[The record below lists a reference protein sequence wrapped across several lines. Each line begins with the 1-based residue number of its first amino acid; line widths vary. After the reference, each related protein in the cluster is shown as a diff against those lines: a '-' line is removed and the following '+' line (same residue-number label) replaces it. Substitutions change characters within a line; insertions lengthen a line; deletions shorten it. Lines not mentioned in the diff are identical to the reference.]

1 MAENYFS
8 DTISE
13 NVKTTSP
20 VPPSSTNY
28 FSDVVGE
35 DSISTNYFSDKDST
49 STNYFSDKDSVSPQE
64 ATPYFNEDYA
74 NSWTNRFNI
83 ATDNMQSA
91 LYSGLNLIAD
101 SLDETFPEA
110 SGNLKQ
116 YALEGIDRNQ
126 QQISEKPQ
134 PTRSTDF
141 KQRTSDIKNE
151 FGEGDIID
159 GIIKSLVYAKDLSA
173 DAIPSFGAVGGSLV
187 GAAVAAP
194 VIGAVPVVG
203 GTAAT
208 LTMLLA
214 PFIPSFLMS
223 GGSTYEEAQEQGAT
237 PKEAQNI
244 ALGAG
249 VVIGLLDRVGAA
261 SAIMPFIKSFGK
273 DKIIDSTVK
282 QLIKESGGKL
292 PKKLAEKQAKAGIDK
307 VVETLG
313 PDYVK
318 KSIIGNALKLGTKS
332 SITEAA
338 TEAAQE
344 RVQIG
349 AAGIAS
355 GRGVSPENVDITGR
369 MLTAG
374 ATGAVGGKIF
384 GVASGTFTAMNNNSL
399 AKRSEE
405 EDAYTAEIEKLF
417 QGKENKD
424 QLAKAI
430 LDYKKK
436 YKPNIL
442 QSVIGKSITPLQ
454 NFGMRSR
461 IGYEVLNRV
470 ENHFNNVSADIGTF
484 SEQIDNAFQDVRR
497 SFKLPMVMGSIGK
510 AKNKDLYNNLVYDI
524 KSKDNN
530 INLAADSLRTN
541 VLGEITRKESKIT
554 TGSLLD
560 SLKNGTDVLTEVQE
574 GLKNKTITQ
583 EKANQLLTLY
593 NNVKQKWDAG
603 LKNIENKL
611 YNPPEFLKSSDGKY
625 TSFEQDQGKLTADIQ
640 KDPEFIELKNTVTV
654 PVQATGLY
662 GVLTGAGVDINF
674 EEGFLPR
681 LYKFNTPWRWRKA
694 KKILAEQI
702 NPTTNKKLGEGWAG
716 KVVENIRGNEGVYTP
731 TASMFS
737 LDFEVEGEALS
748 DKRESFEKER
758 KISKE
763 TFKALDDAGLV
774 ENNVKGIID
783 KYLLQ
788 ATQRKNVKEL
798 KSFIEPR
805 LRKLAKDDPEN
816 AITIPEMKQLKAL
829 YQTFQNNYMPIQNN
843 FLKKASRMF
852 LTFQYMLTL
861 PLATLTALTE
871 PLIILSRVGPK
882 DFIYGLTKASQNTFR
897 QAARTIFP
905 KLKKSESEQAFN
917 SMLQGYDGTLAERL
931 GSVTGVDVSRTIT
944 DKFFKT
950 IMLTQIT
957 QLSRDIAF
965 QAGRKQIKEDIIV
978 VTRNKLSGSKRTK
991 GVLLS
996 EKRLREQGLLTEN
1009 LGLKNSETIRKSEAV
1024 QWAEGDVQG
1033 VPPILIR
1040 KALSKFVDEII
1051 MAPNSVNRPLW
1062 MSNPH
1067 LAMFAQLK
1075 GFMFTFGNNVGMRLW
1090 REVFKPLA
1098 RGRIP
1103 LGEAAKYATAF
1114 ILITAGSIGI
1124 RELKDQI
1131 RYGDEDSNWKDLEGF
1146 EVWYQ
1151 ALISSNIFGPGTV
1164 VDQVLNAAEYGSTP
1178 FAVAAGPGFQ
1188 YLNKIVDAIGQYKG
1202 GNPKALAKLIA
1213 ESVPGVSAIF
1223 PTAKPIIKENVTE
1236 FLGGE

>member
-1 MAENYFS
+1 MAEPQTDPFVFETTES
-8 DTISE
+8 PVDPFVFKSTESTADPF
-13 NVKTTSP
+13 VFKTTE
-20 VPPSSTNY
+20 STADP
-28 FSDVVGE
+28 FVFQE
-35 DSISTNYFSDKDST
+35 STT
-49 STNYFSDKDSVSPQE
+49 STEPV
-64 ATPYFNEDYA
+64 TPYYDEDYA

-83 ATDNMQSA
+83 ATDNMQSS

-116 YALEGIDRNQ
+116 YALEGIERNL

-134 PTRSTDF
+134 PTQSTDF
-141 KQRTSDIKNE
+141 KQRASDIKNE

-159 GIIKSLVYAKDLSA
+159 GIIKSLVYVKDLSA
-173 DAIPSFGAVGGSLV
+173 EALPSLGVVGGSLI

-214 PFIPSFLMS
+214 PFIPSYLMGS
-223 GGSTYEEAQEQGAT
+223 GSTYEEAQEQGAT

-244 ALGAG
+244 SMGAG

-261 SAIMPFIKSFGK
+261 AAIMPFIKSFGK

-292 PKKLAEKQAKAGIDK
+292 SKKRAEKQAKAAVDNM
-307 VVETLG
+307 VETLG
-313 PDYVK
+313 PEYVK
-318 KSIIGNALKLGTKS
+318 KSIIGSALKIGGRAAVF
-332 SITEAA
+332 EAG

-374 ATGAVGGKIF
+374 AIGAVGGKLT

-399 AKRSEE
+399 AKISEE
-405 EDAYTAEIEKLF
+405 EDTHISRLEELF

-430 LDYKKK
+430 VDYKKA
-436 YKPNIL
+436 YKPSGIMRL
-442 QSVIGKSITPLQ
+442 IQSTIGKSITPLQ
-454 NFGMRSR
+454 NFGLRSSL
-461 IGYEVLNRV
+461 GYEIVNRV
-470 ENHFNNVSADIGTF
+470 ENHFNNVNADIGNF
-484 SEQIDNAFQDVRR
+484 SQEIDNAFQEVRR
-497 SFKLPMVMGSIGK
+497 SFKLPMVMGSISK

-530 INLAADSLRTN
+530 INLAAESLRKN
-541 VLGEITRKESKIT
+541 VLGEIIRKESKIT
-554 TGSLLD
+554 SKSLLD
-560 SLKNGTDVLTEVQE
+560 SLKNDDDVLPQIKE

-593 NNVKQKWDAG
+593 NNVKQRWNAG

-611 YNPPEFLKSSDGKY
+611 YNPPEFLKSPDGKY
-625 TSFEQDQGKLTADIQ
+625 TNFEQDQGILLKEIQ
-640 KDPEFIELKNTVTV
+640 QDPEFNQLKDTVTV

-662 GVLTGAGVDINF
+662 GVLTGAGLDINF
-674 EEGFLPR
+674 EEGYLPR

-694 KKILAEQI
+694 KKILAKQI
-702 NPTTNKKLGEGWAG
+702 DPKTGKPVVGNWAG
-716 KVVENIRGNEGVYTP
+716 KVVDNIRGNEGVYVPDAANLSLEFTP
-731 TASMFS
+731 
-737 LDFEVEGEALS
+737 EGEPLAETI
-748 DKRESFEKER
+748 ESFEESR
-758 KISKE
+758 VITKE

-788 ATQRKNVKEL
+788 AVQRKNVKEL

-805 LRKLAKDDPEN
+805 LRELKKGEKKGRIN
-816 AITIPEMKQLKAL
+816 IPEMNQLKAL
-829 YQTFQNNYMPIQNN
+829 YKTFQNNYMPITDQSW
-843 FLKKASRMF
+843 KKTQRMF

-871 PLIILSRVGPK
+871 PIIILSRVGPK

-897 QAARTIFP
+897 QVARTIFP
-905 KLKKSESEQAFN
+905 KLKKSEAEQAFN
-917 SMLQGYDGTLAERL
+917 SILQGYDGTLAERL
-931 GSVTGVDVSRTIT
+931 GSITGVDVSRTIT

-978 VTRNKLSGSKRTK
+978 VTRNKLSGSKKTK
-991 GVLLS
+991 GVLQA
-996 EKRLREQGLLTEN
+996 EKRLREQGLIAEN
-1009 LGLKNSETIRKSEAV
+1009 LGLKDSTTIRNSEAV
-1024 QWAEGDVQG
+1024 QWAEGDQG

-1131 RYGDEDSNWKDLEGF
+1131 RYGDEPSNWKDLEGF
-1146 EVWYQ
+1146 EVWRQ

-1164 VDQVLNAAEYGSTP
+1164 VDQALHAAEYGLSP

-1188 YLNKIVDAIGQYKG
+1188 YLNKVAAAIGQYTS
-1202 GNPKALAKLIA
+1202 GNPKALAKIIS
-1213 ESVPGVSAIF
+1213 ESVPGVSAVF
-1223 PTAKPIIKENVTE
+1223 PTAKPVIKENVTE
-1236 FLGGE
+1236 FLGGEE

>member
-1 MAENYFS
+1 MADPQLDPFAYQGNAGVNTADPFTYQGNTEV
-8 DTISE
+8 DTLDPFAYQGNTE
-13 NVKTTSP
+13 VDTLDP
-20 VPPSSTNY
+20 FAFEGST
-28 FSDVVGE
+28 
-35 DSISTNYFSDKDST
+35 DSQK
-49 STNYFSDKDSVSPQE
+49 
-64 ATPYFNEDYA
+64 ATPYFDEDYA

-83 ATDNMQSA
+83 ATDNMQSS

-116 YALEGIDRNQ
+116 YALEGIERNL

-134 PTRSTDF
+134 PTQSTDF
-141 KQRTSDIKNE
+141 KQRASDIKNE

-159 GIIKSLVYAKDLSA
+159 GIIKSLVYVKDLSA
-173 DAIPSFGAVGGSLV
+173 EALPSLGVVGGSLI

-208 LTMLLA
+208 LTTLLA
-214 PFIPSFLMS
+214 PFIPSYLMGS
-223 GGSTYEEAQEQGAT
+223 GSTYEEAQEQGAT

-244 ALGAG
+244 AMGSG
-249 VVIGLLDRVGAA
+249 VVIGLLDRIGAA
-261 SAIMPFIKSFGK
+261 AAIMPFLKSFGK

-282 QLIKESGGKL
+282 QLVKESGGKL
-292 PKKLAEKQAKAGIDK
+292 SKKQAEKQAKAAVDNMA
-307 VVETLG
+307 EALG
-313 PDYVK
+313 PEYVK
-318 KSIIGNALKLGTKS
+318 KSIIGNALKLGGKAA
-332 SITEAA
+332 ITEAG

-374 ATGAVGGKIF
+374 AIGAVGGKTF
-384 GVASGTFTAMNNNSL
+384 GVASGAFTAMNNNSL
-399 AKRSEE
+399 AKQSEE

-497 SFKLPMVMGSIGK
+497 SFKLPMIMGSIGK

-574 GLKNKTITQ
+574 GLRNKTIPQ

-702 NPTTNKKLGEGWAG
+702 NPTTNKKLGEGWAA

-871 PLIILSRVGPK
+871 PLVILSRVGPK

-1146 EVWYQ
+1146 EVWRQ

-1164 VDQVLNAAEYGSTP
+1164 VDQALNAAEFGLSP

-1188 YLNKIVDAIGQYKG
+1188 YLNKITAALGQYKG

-1213 ESVPGVSAIF
+1213 ESIPGVSAIF
-1223 PTAKPIIKENVTE
+1223 PTAKPIIKEGVTTI
-1236 FLGGE
+1236 LGGE